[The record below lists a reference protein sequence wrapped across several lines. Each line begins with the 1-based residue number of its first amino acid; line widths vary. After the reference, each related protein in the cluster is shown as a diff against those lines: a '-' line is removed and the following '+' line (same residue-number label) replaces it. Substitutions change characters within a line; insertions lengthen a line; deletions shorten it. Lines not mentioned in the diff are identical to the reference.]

1 LHENS
6 RRLFGTDGIRGIANT
21 YPMTP
26 ELILRLGKALIYVLS
41 KVRKDERKIK
51 VVIGKDTRLSGYI
64 FEQALSAGITSVGG
78 DVLLVGPMPTPAIA
92 FLTSNMRADLGIVIS
107 ASHNPFEY
115 NGLKFFDTSG
125 FKLPDQKESEIEL
138 LISSDTISDLRACG
152 EEIGRAFRVDDAPG
166 RYVVFVKNTLK
177 KDMTLDGFKIVLDC
191 ANGASYKVSP
201 LVFQELGAQVL
212 TIGVNPDGTN
222 INTRCDSLN
231 PDLLKQKVVDSGAN
245 LGIALDGD
253 ADRVE
258 FYDENGEIVD
268 GDSIIAVLANE
279 MITNGTLS
287 NKTVVGTIMS
297 NMALEKFIN
306 SKGCEF
312 VRTQVGDRYVVE
324 EMRERGCNFGGEK
337 SGHLIFLDHSTTGDG
352 TLAALQILS
361 IMKKEDKSLSE
372 LAKIIDLFPQVLVN
386 VRVKEK
392 KPIENIQGMEKILNA
407 RNKDL
412 NDRGRIN
419 IRYSGTEPL
428 ARIMVEGEDALLI
441 KEIAEEIGFQI
452 KQEIGE

>member
-1 LHENS
+1 
-6 RRLFGTDGIRGIANT
+6 
-21 YPMTP
+21 
-26 ELILRLGKALIYVLS
+26 
-41 KVRKDERKIK
+41 
-51 VVIGKDTRLSGYI
+51 
-64 FEQALSAGITSVGG
+64 
-78 DVLLVGPMPTPAIA
+78 
-92 FLTSNMRADLGIVIS
+92 MRADLGIVIS

-166 RYVVFVKNTLK
+166 RYIVFVKNTLK
-177 KDMTLDGFKIVLDC
+177 KDMTLDGIKIVLDC

-297 NMALEKFIN
+297 NTALEKFIN

-337 SGHLIFLDHSTTGDG
+337 SGHLIFLDYSTTGDG

-372 LAKIIDLFPQVLVN
+372 LAKIIDLLPQVLVN